1 MDSKVRR
8 VFVIRSDEIPKQRPL
23 MLLTVESYLLE
34 IVNKNKKVIEVI
46 KPRKITIWKVR
57 K

>member
-1 MDSKVRR
+1 MTRTTVDTSHRIEIRGVEMDVRVVTLR
-8 VFVIRSDEIPKQRPL
+8 DS
-23 MLLTVESYLLE
+23 
-34 IVNKNKKVIEVI
+34 VNKNKKVIEVI